1 MSVRSLALLVALT
14 LALAPRLGAQSA
26 DDRAAVR
33 RAVLDY
39 VEGFYEGDTARLARS
54 VRPDVAKS
62 GFWRARD
69 SSSYV
74 WETMPWSE
82 FVSYANGV
90 KARNRQAPASAP
102 RTIVVFDVQDRTAS
116 AKLTAFWGTDYLLL
130 GKYDGRWKV
139 SHVLWQS
146 APPAAAKRT
155 SSGPAARATPAAV
168 GAPR

>member
-1 MSVRSLALLVALT
+1 MRLRFLT
-14 LALAPRLGAQSA
+14 LLAALGALGALGASPLPAQTA

-39 VEGFYEGDTARLARS
+39 VEGFYEGDTAKLARG

-69 SSSYV
+69 SSTYA
-74 WETMPWSE
+74 WEAMPWSE

-90 KARNRQAPASAP
+90 KARNRPAPATAP
-102 RTIVVFDVQDRTAS
+102 KTIQIFDVQDRTAS

-146 APPAAAKRT
+146 PPPA
-155 SSGPAARATPAAV
+155 PAARP
-168 GAPR
+168 